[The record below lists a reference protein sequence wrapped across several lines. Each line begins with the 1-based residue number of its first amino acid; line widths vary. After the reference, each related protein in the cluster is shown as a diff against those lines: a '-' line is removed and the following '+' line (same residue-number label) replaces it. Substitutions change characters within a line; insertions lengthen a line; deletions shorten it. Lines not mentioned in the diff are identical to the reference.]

1 MDTIGRFKIVLSGDG
16 GVGKSA
22 FVARHMSDAF
32 SAVYV
37 STLGVDVH
45 PTHFNTSYGP
55 IVFDLWDTAGQEKFS
70 GMRDGY
76 YIGAHAAIVMFDVGS
91 LLSRKNVK
99 EWVQLY
105 TKIVPNTPI
114 FVCGSKIDTVM
125 NRVASSSAIVHT
137 LQARGIDSAYGEI
150 SAKINH
156 NCRSPFLWLA
166 RKLTGHDDLV
176 FV

>member
-1 MDTIGRFKIVLSGDG
+1 MTSFKIVLIGDG
-16 GVGKSA
+16 GVGKTA
-22 FVARHMSDAF
+22 FANRHISDTF
-32 SAVYV
+32 SVLYGA
-37 STLGVDVH
+37 TRGTDVH
-45 PTHFNTSYGP
+45 KITFETSYGP
-55 IVFDLWDTAGQEKFS
+55 IVFDIWDTAGQEKFS

-91 LLSRKNVK
+91 LLSRKNIK
-99 EWVQLY
+99 TWIDLY
-105 TKIVPNTPI
+105 TKIVPNTPV

-125 NRVASSSAIVHT
+125 NRVASSSSIVHT
-137 LQARGIDSAYGEI
+137 LQARGIDSAYGEL

-166 RKLTGHDDLV
+166 RKLAGHEDLV

>member
-1 MDTIGRFKIVLSGDG
+1 MSRFKIVLSGDG

-22 FVARHMSDAF
+22 FVALHVADTFRA
-32 SAVYV
+32 AYV
-37 STLGVDVH
+37 PTIGVDVH
-45 PTHFNTSYGP
+45 SVTVNTSYGQ

-91 LLSRKNVK
+91 LLSRKNIK
-99 EWVQLY
+99 TWIQLY
-105 TKIVPNTPI
+105 TKIVPNTPV
-114 FVCGSKIDTVM
+114 FVCGSKIDIVM
-125 NRVASSSAIVHT
+125 NRVVSSSSIIHT

-150 SAKINH
+150 STKNNH

-166 RKLTGHDDLV
+166 RKLTGNDDLV

>member
-1 MDTIGRFKIVLSGDG
+1 MSRFKIVLIGDG

-22 FVARHMSDAF
+22 FVARHVSDTF
-32 SAVYV
+32 STSYGP
-37 STLGVDVH
+37 TLGVDVQSV
-45 PTHFNTSYGP
+45 TFNTSYGQ

-76 YIGAHAAIVMFDVGS
+76 YIGANAAIVMFDVGS
-91 LLSRKNVK
+91 LLSRKNIK
-99 EWVQLY
+99 TWIDLY
-105 TKIVPNTPI
+105 TKIAPNTPV
-114 FVCGSKIDTVM
+114 FVCGSKIDAVM
-125 NRVASSSAIVHT
+125 NRVASSSSIVHT
-137 LQARGIDSAYGEI
+137 LQARGIDCAYGEL

-166 RKLTGHDDLV
+166 RKLAGHDDLV